1 MKHLIWIVL
10 AWTSAAYADG
20 SYALYDYQNDRYQ
33 ADYNVSEVR
42 PIASITKLFT
52 AITVL
57 RSGAELDE
65 LVKVQGQSRGH
76 FPNGMMVSRINLMRA
91 MLISSDNRAAET
103 LAKTY
108 PGGFVKFMTDEDE
121 FVRGYGLLNTRL
133 HDSTGLSVNN
143 VSTINELVKFMWII
157 RNNEVIRSI
166 ANERHATIAV
176 PKGRKS
182 IKINLKNTNP
192 TLFDF
197 DNILISKTGFTNP
210 AGRCVVMLVEKDRE
224 LYTVV
229 ILGQKNV
236 QARSKLAQ
244 ELMVVPSS
252 PKLPV
257 MKPIVESEPD
267 IFELL
272 FPFNY

>member
-65 LVKVQGQSRGH
+65 LVKVQGHSRGH

>member
-121 FVRGYGLLNTRL
+121 FVRGYGLLNTKL